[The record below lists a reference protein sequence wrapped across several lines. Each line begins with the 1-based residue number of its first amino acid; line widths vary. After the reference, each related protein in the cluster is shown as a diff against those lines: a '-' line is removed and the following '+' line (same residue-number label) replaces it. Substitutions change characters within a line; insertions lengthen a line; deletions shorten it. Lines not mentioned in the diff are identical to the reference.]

1 MLEGSRERGPPS
13 TGLCP
18 PCRDGNSS
26 ILVHFRLHFLLLA
39 LRSLDLRLEQELLQ
53 QGLRA
58 RLQGH
63 GIPLAAHGTIV
74 SAELIGK

>member
-1 MLEGSRERGPPS
+1 M
-13 TGLCP
+13 
-18 PCRDGNSS
+18 
-26 ILVHFRLHFLLLA
+26 HFRLHFLLQA
-39 LRSLDLRLEQELLQ
+39 SQSLSLGLEEELLR

-74 SAELIGK
+74 SAQLTGK

>member
-1 MLEGSRERGPPS
+1 MR
-13 TGLCP
+13 
-18 PCRDGNSS
+18 
-26 ILVHFRLHFLLLA
+26 FRLHFLLLA
-39 LRSLDLRLEQELLQ
+39 LRSLDRGLERELLQ

-74 SAELIGK
+74 SAELTGKWAVETQDTERPCRGALDCRFSIINKNQ

>member
-1 MLEGSRERGPPS
+1 M
-13 TGLCP
+13 
-18 PCRDGNSS
+18 
-26 ILVHFRLHFLLLA
+26 HFRLHFLLLA